1 MKTTIEGI
9 NSRIIDTEEKTSELE
24 DRMIEI
30 TAVEQNKEKIM
41 KRNEV
46 TDNLKC
52 TNINIIGVPE
62 GGEREKGP
70 ENICEG
76 IIAKNLPNMRKKTLT
91 QSRKH
96 RESHARKTQ
105 GETH

>member
-41 KRNEV
+41 KRNDWRSGIKNI
-46 TDNLKC
+46 DNSS
-52 TNINIIGVPE
+52 E
-62 GGEREKGP
+62 EF
-70 ENICEG
+70 
-76 IIAKNLPNMRKKTLT
+76 
-91 QSRKH
+91 
-96 RESHARKTQ
+96 
-105 GETH
+105 